1 MPSNK
6 KPRKKQARRPLIL
19 PMTIRHSAEADT
31 ELQLAPHAELMKL
44 REGYGDEGSW
54 HTLVCRLNVGL
65 TVAWQNNLDNNVMRK
80 GLDAMINVRER
91 HNKSG
96 KWGLSGDDLREVGD
110 ALIATDNLQLS
121 LTRKQLN
128 KAIEYVYKE
137 AAY

>member
-6 KPRKKQARRPLIL
+6 KPRKKQIRKPLIL

-96 KWGLSGDDLREVGD
+96 KWGVSGDDLREVGD
-110 ALIATDNLQLS
+110 ALVATDNLQLS

>member
-6 KPRKKQARRPLIL
+6 KPRKKKIRKPLIL

-31 ELQLAPHAELMKL
+31 ALQLAPHAELMKL
-44 REGYGDEGSW
+44 REGFGDEGSW

-110 ALIATDNLQLS
+110 ALVATDNLQLS

>member
-6 KPRKKQARRPLIL
+6 KPRKKQVRKPLVL
-19 PMTIRHSAEADT
+19 PLTIRHSAEADT

-54 HTLVCRLNVGL
+54 HTIVCRLNIGV
-65 TVAWQNNLDNNVMRK
+65 TAAWQNNLDNEIIRR
-80 GLDAMINVRER
+80 GLDAMINVRNR
-91 HNKSG
+91 HTKSG
-96 KWGLSGDDLREVGD
+96 KWGLSGSDLREVGD
-110 ALIATDNLQLS
+110 ALVATDNLQLS

-137 AAY
+137 VSY